1 MRFILFVK
9 RSEMFRSLERNR
21 LDNKVE
27 NQKKE
32 KNSQQFVSS
41 RNIKTYEMRLC
52 S

>member
-27 NQKKE
+27 KK
-32 KNSQQFVSS
+32 KKNNSQQFVSS
-41 RNIKTYEMRLC
+41 RNIKT
-52 S
+52 